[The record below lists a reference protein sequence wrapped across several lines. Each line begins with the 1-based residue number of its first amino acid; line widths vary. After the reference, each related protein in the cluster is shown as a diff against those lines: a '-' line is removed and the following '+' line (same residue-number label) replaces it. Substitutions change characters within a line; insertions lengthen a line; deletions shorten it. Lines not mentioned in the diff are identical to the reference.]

1 MSDFNMDL
9 TALFQALWK
18 NNLIP
23 SNASLGLVEFGS
35 EAFHSAQNVTFAA
48 SDFGMDLSPGSS
60 PELNITIASGPCHS
74 TAHLSWPSRPGR
86 FQILFTIITLSLIL
100 LS

>member
-1 MSDFNMDL
+1 MDI
-9 TALFQALWK
+9 TALLQALWK
-18 NNLIP
+18 NNLVP

-60 PELNITIASGPCHS
+60 PDLNIAVASGPCHS
-74 TAHLSWPSRPGR
+74 IASHSRASLAGS
-86 FQILFTIITLSLIL
+86 FQVLFTIITLSLGL